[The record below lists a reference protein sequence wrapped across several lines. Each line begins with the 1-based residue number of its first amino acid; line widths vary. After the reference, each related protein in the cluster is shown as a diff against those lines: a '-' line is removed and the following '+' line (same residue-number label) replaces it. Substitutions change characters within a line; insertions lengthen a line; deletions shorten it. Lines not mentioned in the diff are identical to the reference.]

1 MTLSGTSM
9 AAPIVAGTV
18 ALMLH
23 ANPNLSPETVKAI
36 LKGTAESK
44 SRYDQFTQG
53 AGFLN
58 TRAAV
63 ELARELASD
72 ATPTSLAP
80 ETRQ

>member
-1 MTLSGTSM
+1 MSLSGTSM

-23 ANPNLSPETVKAI
+23 ANPALSPESVKTI
-36 LKGTAESK
+36 LTRTAENS

-58 TRAAV
+58 ARAAV
-63 ELARELASD
+63 ELARELAGDLTPD
-72 ATPTSLAP
+72 AGTV
-80 ETRQ
+80 Q

>member
-23 ANPNLSPETVKAI
+23 ANPTLSPESVKTI
-36 LKGTAESK
+36 LRRTAESN

-58 TRAAV
+58 SRAAV
-63 ELARELASD
+63 ELARELAGD
-72 ATPTSLAP
+72 ATPEPVEP
-80 ETRQ
+80 ETVQ